1 MDKAYGSEKLR
12 LIATMLNYNAVVPPR
27 SNAKQSWAYDKE
39 KYKRRNIVERLFC
52 RIKARYR
59 KVFTRYD
66 KLDVMFLAFIYL
78 ALILEY
84 LICVNTP

>member
-12 LIATMLNYNAVVPPR
+12 LLAGILNYNVIVPPK
-27 SNAKQSWAYDKE
+27 SNAKQPWVYDKE

-52 RIKARYR
+52 RIKTRYR

-66 KLDVMFLAFIYL
+66 KLDTMFLAFIYL
-78 ALILEY
+78 ALIFEY